1 MKQRIWLAT
10 GLLLL
15 AALGVLAFQGYWTYQ
30 TYQQATLRLRQDSQ
44 AALATTTQQAL
55 AAQTEQLLRDYAQW
69 LQDTTHVH
77 LSCHVN
83 HYGQTEFTV
92 AGVPARRGDQSSLS
106 FEDFSPRLLHL
117 TPAARAFFV
126 RRFTNSTVR
135 NELGQGYVM
144 FHTQW
149 LGRQLNEAIRH
160 SATTPTHF
168 SQLLTTELHRR
179 GLAQLPFR
187 LHLRAATSADSG
199 RPAPAGFP
207 LALAPVRF
215 GLRPKVAQVAHIWLP
230 AAPGVVLGQ
239 LQSVLL
245 ASGALLLL
253 VLGCCGYAVGTMQ
266 RQKRLAALKADF
278 TNNMTHEL
286 KTPVASIQ
294 LAADSLRHF
303 ELDAAT
309 TADYAALIGEQATR
323 LSELIDRIL
332 RSVALEQGALPL
344 TRQPVAWAELAG
356 QLVVQQQ
363 PQFAQAGRQ
372 LGWEALPPVAIVG
385 DSAHL
390 TNALATLLD
399 NALKYGGPLVRVRGE
414 LLPGAV
420 ALHLADNGPGIAPE
434 YQERVFE
441 QFFRVPTGN
450 LHAVKGYGLGLHYAR
465 QVAQAHGGSLT
476 LRSQPGQGTT
486 FTFSLPLAPN

>member
-30 TYQQATLRLRQDSQ
+30 TYQQATQRLQQDSQ
-44 AALATTTQQAL
+44 AALAATTQQAL
-55 AAQTEQLLRDYAQW
+55 ATQTEQLLRDYAQW
-69 LQDTTHVH
+69 LQDTTHVR
-77 LSCHVN
+77 LSCRVN
-83 HYGQTEFTV
+83 RYGQTEFTV
-92 AGVPARRGDQSSLS
+92 AGVPAQRGDQASFS
-106 FEDFSPRLLHL
+106 FEDFTQRLPHL
-117 TPAARAFFV
+117 TPAAKVYFV
-126 RRFTNSTVR
+126 RRFVGSTVR
-135 NELGQGYVM
+135 NELAQGYVM

-149 LGRQLNEAIRH
+149 LGKQMDAALRR
-160 SATTPTHF
+160 SATTPVAF
-168 SQLLTTELHRR
+168 SRLLAAELRRR
-179 GLAQLPFR
+179 GFAQLPFR
-187 LHLRAATSADSG
+187 LHLRTAAGSDSMHS
-199 RPAPAGFP
+199 APASFP
-207 LALAPVRF
+207 LALAPVSF
-215 GLRPKVAQVAHIWLP
+215 GLRKNVAQVAHVWLP

-239 LQSVLL
+239 LQTVLL

-309 TADYAALIGEQATR
+309 TADYVALIGEQTTR

-344 TRQPVAWAELAG
+344 MRQPVAWSELAA
-356 QLVVQQQ
+356 QLVVRQQ

-372 LGWEALPPVAIVG
+372 LGCEALPPVAVVG

-441 QFFRVPTGN
+441 QFFRVPTGD

-486 FTFSLPLAPN
+486 FTLSLPLAPN

>member
-1 MKQRIWLAT
+1 
-10 GLLLL
+10 
-15 AALGVLAFQGYWTYQ
+15 
-30 TYQQATLRLRQDSQ
+30 
-44 AALATTTQQAL
+44 
-55 AAQTEQLLRDYAQW
+55 
-69 LQDTTHVH
+69 
-77 LSCHVN
+77 
-83 HYGQTEFTV
+83 
-92 AGVPARRGDQSSLS
+92 
-106 FEDFSPRLLHL
+106 
-117 TPAARAFFV
+117 
-126 RRFTNSTVR
+126 
-135 NELGQGYVM
+135 
-144 FHTQW
+144 
-149 LGRQLNEAIRH
+149 
-160 SATTPTHF
+160 
-168 SQLLTTELHRR
+168 
-179 GLAQLPFR
+179 
-187 LHLRAATSADSG
+187 
-199 RPAPAGFP
+199 
-207 LALAPVRF
+207 
-215 GLRPKVAQVAHIWLP
+215 
-230 AAPGVVLGQ
+230 
-239 LQSVLL
+239 
-245 ASGALLLL
+245 L
-253 VLGCCGYAVGTMQ
+253 VLGCCGYAVSTMQ

-303 ELDAAT
+303 ELDVAT

-332 RSVALEQGALPL
+332 RSVALEQGTLPL
-344 TRQPVAWAELAG
+344 VRQPVAWSELAG
-356 QLVVQQQ
+356 QLVARQQQ
-363 PQFAQAGRQ
+363 QFAQAGRH
-372 LGWEALPPVAIVG
+372 LGWEALPPVAVVG

-414 LLPGAV
+414 LLPNAV

-486 FTFSLPLAPN
+486 FTLSLPLAPN